1 MIERCWTIDIS
12 LPAREIEQ
20 QVIAFVEELD
30 ELGVF
35 ALLRQTAAANDNT

>member
-20 QVIAFVEELD
+20 QVIAIVEESD

-35 ALLRQTAAANDNT
+35 ALLRQTAAANDNA